1 MLFRSELDGLGAEEL
16 PHMTRRI
23 QQLIDAAAQRHEA
36 GASAESPSPRRDHG
50 ATSRTPTTGKTRA
63 RREKESAASRS
74 RTRIS
79 IERDAEGHPRA
90 VEWRGNPPP
99 PRPRGERYPTPPP
112 VAHPTL
118 SGRLGRREGVGEND
132 ARHRIDRLARS
143 LALEEEDDVGPP
155 CFGPRIRDEPFP
167 KGFSLPRDTPKYNGS
182 VKPEELLI
190 DYSTAISIA
199 NGNTRIAVKYVPL
212 MLQGTAHTW
221 LNSLKPYS
229 VNSWLDFTEVFEIGR
244 AHV

>member
-1 MLFRSELDGLGAEEL
+1 
-16 PHMTRRI
+16 MTRRI
-23 QQLIDAAAQRHEA
+23 QQLIDAAARRHEA
-36 GASAESPSPRRDHG
+36 DARAGSPPPRRDHG
-50 ATSRTPTTGKTRA
+50 ATSRTPTTSNARA
-63 RREKESAASRS
+63 RCEKEPAASRS

-79 IERDAEGHPRA
+79 IERDADGHPRA
-90 VEWRGNPPP
+90 MEWRGNPPP

-182 VKPEELLI
+182 VKPEDWLI
-190 DYSTAISIA
+190 DYSTAVCIA
-199 NGNTRIAVKYVPL
+199 NGNRRVAVNIAP
-212 MLQGTAHTW
+212 
-221 LNSLKPYS
+221 
-229 VNSWLDFTEVFEIGR
+229 
-244 AHV
+244 